1 MNLNWYVINITS
13 GFEQKIKNTIETSDR
28 IRKVFKKALVPT
40 VKKKRFNKD
49 RLYNYSEKIFP
60 GYVFVCCAEEHKPDI
75 LAIVLDIPGILNM
88 SGINGVRRI
97 MSDVEDQ
104 DMSHVFRLMEDFKEE
119 KSEHEDLININ
130 SKVKITS
137 GPFASF
143 DGIVADIHRA
153 KNKETKLGIDTL
165 LFNQDTSRVV
175 IPISCVELI

>member
-1 MNLNWYVINITS
+1 MNLNWYIINITS

-28 IRKVFKKALVPT
+28 IRKIFKKTLVPT
-40 VKKKRFNKD
+40 IKKKRFNKD

-60 GYVFVCCAEEHKPDI
+60 GYVFVCCEEEYKQDI
-75 LAIVLDIPGILNM
+75 LSIVLDIPGVLNM
-88 SGINGVRRI
+88 SGINGIRRI
-97 MSDVEDQ
+97 MASVEDV
-104 DMSHVFRLMEDFKEE
+104 DMNHVFNLMEDFKEE
-119 KSEHEDLININ
+119 KSENEDLININ

-143 DGIVADIHRA
+143 DGIVADIHRS

-165 LFNQDTSRVV
+165 LFNHENQRVV